1 MTTQIRPDRPLPA
14 PLPYASQAARGEIPM
29 PAPVEVQ
36 SEHPDAPVLREDE
49 ATEVACTLFVVIF
62 IGVMVIVAA
71 FGGL

>member
-14 PLPYASQAARGEIPM
+14 PLPYTSQAARSEIIP
-29 PAPVEVQ
+29 PKPVEVRPVD
-36 SEHPDAPVLREDE
+36 PDAPVLREDE